1 MSVLF
6 CLLLRRVV
14 KFPKSTRMH
23 TLSDEILAALSP
35 LVGKWEYAEP
45 LSDAVRDGKVRP
57 DILERLATLIR
68 DAANH
73 AEAER
78 REIEITLALET
89 AKYLK
94 RTESAEK
101 RDEGISVTELLE
113 AVI

>member
-1 MSVLF
+1 MLALVENGRILQITV
-6 CLLLRRVV
+6 CRA
-14 KFPKSTRMH
+14 MQ
-23 TLSDEILAALSP
+23 TLSDEILATLSAL
-35 LVGKWEYAEP
+35 LGKWEYAEP
-45 LSDAVRDGKVRP
+45 ISKAIRDGKVRHET
-57 DILERLATLIR
+57 LERLVIIIR

-78 REIEITLALET
+78 REIEVTLALET

-101 RDEGISVTELLE
+101 LDEGVSVAELLE

>member
-1 MSVLF
+1 M
-6 CLLLRRVV
+6 
-14 KFPKSTRMH
+14 RMQ

-35 LVGKWEYAEP
+35 LAGKWEYAEP
-45 LSDAVRDGKVRP
+45 LSMGVREGRVRREA
-57 DILERLATLIR
+57 LERLATLIR

-78 REIEITLALET
+78 REIEVTLALET

-94 RTESAEK
+94 RTENAEK
-101 RDEGISVTELLE
+101 LDEGISVAELLE